1 MLGIERFVD
10 RIDQKRRMHDLS
22 AKVVLDV
29 ERLETQQAQIIGC
42 TVENKELME
51 YIQSGIRDNVL
62 IIKNNIEFL
71 KKQS

>member
-22 AKVVLDV
+22 AEVVLDV
-29 ERLETQQAQIIGC
+29 DRLETQQAQIIGC
-42 TVENKELME
+42 TVENKELMD

-71 KKQS
+71 KKK

>member
-22 AKVVLDV
+22 AEVVLDV
-29 ERLETQQAQIIGC
+29 DRLETQQAQIIGC

-71 KKQS
+71 KKK

>member
-1 MLGIERFVD
+1 
-10 RIDQKRRMHDLS
+10 MHDLS

-29 ERLETQQAQIIGC
+29 DKLETQQAQIIGC

-71 KKQS
+71 KKK

>member
-29 ERLETQQAQIIGC
+29 DRLETQQAQIIGC
-42 TVENKELME
+42 TVENKELMD

-71 KKQS
+71 KKK

>member
-22 AKVVLDV
+22 AEVVLDV
-29 ERLETQQAQIIGC
+29 DRLETQQAQIIGC
-42 TVENKELME
+42 TVENKELMD
-51 YIQSGIRDNVL
+51 YIQSGIRDNFL

-71 KKQS
+71 KKK